1 MLKNDGTVDIER
13 TSELVALSGN
23 DMELTFHRAFD
34 RALDPFKALEAI
46 IQSGCKRILTSGQ
59 VPNASDAIPLLR
71 QLNEQANNKIIIMPG
86 SGVRASNVK
95 SIVDQTGVLEIHSS
109 ARKMVASSMLY
120 QKESMKENLQSTLVD
135 ETEIQLMQKALQS

>member
-13 TSELVALSGN
+13 TYELVALAGN